1 MDISGAFVE
10 QLKQLKILS
19 LQEIDIIYNHFTL
32 EKLDPDDFFLK
43 EGERCSKIGFLEK
56 GILRTF
62 IHDSEGQEI
71 VKYFIDDHIFFTD
84 IESYESS
91 TPTKLSIQ
99 AIVDCKILTIKKQ
112 DNIIL
117 QTKIPQWDNI
127 LNSFAAKALA
137 QMIHDQ
143 NFLHIGSAVDKY
155 QYFISNF
162 PNLAQNVPLKYI
174 SSYLGITQSS
184 LSRIRNQWK

>member
-1 MDISGAFVE
+1 MNKSFVE
-10 QLKQLKILS
+10 QLRQLKTLS
-19 LQEIDIIYNHFTL
+19 LQEIEIICNHFIL
-32 EKLDPDDFFLK
+32 EKLKPDEFFLE
-43 EGERCSKIGFLEK
+43 EGERCSRIGFLEE

-62 IHDSEGQEI
+62 IHDSEGEEI
-71 VKYFIDDHIFFTD
+71 VKYFIEDHILFTD
-84 IESYESS
+84 IDSYESS
-91 TPTKLSIQ
+91 KPTQLSIQ
-99 AIVDCKILTIKKQ
+99 AIVDCQILTIKKQ

-117 QTKIPQWDNI
+117 QTKIPQFENI